1 MFNSANKIILIST
14 LFIVLFAIQ
23 VSFSTPQNTDF
34 PTPEDLTEI
43 LSPILKKHNVPA
55 LAAAFVLDG
64 KIVGAGAVGVR
75 KVGSDVN
82 VTLDDAFD
90 IGSCTKAM
98 TATVLGILVEQGKLR
113 WDETLDQAL
122 PDLADEMHI
131 DCKKITIEQLLT
143 HRAGL
148 PTYGGELPAGK
159 TIGDLYTMPGTP
171 REQRKLY
178 TRLMLKQPPEIT
190 PGERYSYSN
199 VGYSI
204 AGTIAE
210 EILDLPWEIL
220 IDSLL
225 FKPLGMTTAD
235 YELRGSPEK
244 IEMPWQHAF
253 EAGQRI
259 PIDPTVP
266 NPIVIR
272 PAGDARCS
280 VQDWAKFVIAHLNGD
295 AGRPTPLQL
304 KDFKTLHTPSAGS
317 DYAMGW
323 MAADRQ
329 WGGGRVFW
337 HSGSNNLNYA
347 VVWIAPLKN
356 MAVVVVT
363 NQGGEIA
370 YQACDETAGALIQ
383 HYRFRAA
390 TLLDN
395 LNWSPKWLAWMGCVK
410 GCLDYLK
417 MNVSDAWLYG
427 ATGYAFLL
435 NVHERVLSSSV
446 GGWSRDRLY
455 ELGENIGFRTER
467 IVGEK
472 DKPDFAEQQKLAWEK
487 VRAAIDNGV
496 PCIGYPL
503 HYIPEDYVI
512 FGYDETGYNYKGV
525 DVESGEGPVAW
536 QTLGRQ
542 DGYFQVKIL
551 RPIEPANDAKTIKDA
566 LQFVLDFS
574 KEKNEWISPECTAG
588 PAGYDVWI
596 KALQG
601 KKADAFGAAFIPPVW
616 AECRSY
622 AVQFLDEAKGRL
634 SPELGDLFEEA
645 KIQYRVSAENLKQV
659 SEVFPCF
666 SVSEQQREVNVKDDR
681 KIAQA
686 VECLKQAREA
696 DKAGLVVLEK
706 IVEKLSR
713 ESAK

>member
-1 MFNSANKIILIST
+1 MIDSANKIIAFFI
-14 LFIVLFAIQ
+14 LFILLFSGQTVLSI
-23 VSFSTPQNTDF
+23 PRNTDV
-34 PTPEDLTEI
+34 PAPEDLTAV
-43 LSPILKKHNVPA
+43 LTPILKKHNVPA

-64 KIVGAGAVGVR
+64 KIVGAGAVGIR
-75 KVGSDVN
+75 KVGSDVK

-113 WDETLDQAL
+113 WDETLAQAL
-122 PDLADEMHI
+122 PDLAEEIHPEN
-131 DCKKITIEQLLT
+131 KKITIEQLLT

-148 PTYGGELPAGK
+148 PTYGGEVPAGK
-159 TIGDLYTMPGTP
+159 TIGDLYTLPGTP

-178 TRLMLKQPPEIT
+178 TRLMLKQPPAIT

-210 EILDLPWEIL
+210 DITDTPWEML

-225 FKPLGMTTAD
+225 FNPLGMASAD

-304 KDFKTLHTPSAGS
+304 KDFRTLHTPPAGS

-323 MAADRQ
+323 VAADRP
-329 WGGGRVFW
+329 WGGGRVFS
-337 HSGSNNLNYA
+337 HSGSNGLNYA
-347 VVWIAPLKN
+347 VVWMAPMKN
-356 MAVVVVT
+356 LAVVVAT
-363 NQGGEIA
+363 NQGGDVA

-383 HYRFRAA
+383 HYRFRDA
-390 TLLDN
+390 TTLDN

-410 GCLDYLK
+410 GSLEYLK
-417 MNVSDAWLYG
+417 MNVSDGWLYG
-427 ATGYAFLL
+427 ATGYAFLI

-446 GGWSRDRLY
+446 GNWSKEKLY

-467 IVGEK
+467 IIGEK
-472 DKPDFAEQQKLAWEK
+472 EKPDFAEKQKLAWEK
-487 VRAAIDNGV
+487 VRAAIDNGL

-503 HYIPEDYVI
+503 YYIPEDYVI
-512 FGYDETGYNYKGV
+512 FGYDEAGYYFKGV
-525 DVESGEGPVAW
+525 DIVSGEGPVTW
-536 QTLGRQ
+536 QTLGQ
-542 DGYFQVKIL
+542 KDGHFQVKI
-551 RPIEPANDAKTIKDA
+551 IHSTEPSTDSKTVKDA

-574 KEKNEWISPECTAG
+574 SAKNEWIYPEYTAG
-588 PAGYDVWI
+588 PAGYDVCI
-596 KALQG
+596 KALQE
-601 KKADAFGAAFIPPVW
+601 KQADAFGAAFIPAVW

-634 SPELGDLFEEA
+634 SSEPGDLYDKA
-645 KIQYRVSAENLKQV
+645 KSHYQVSANNLKKV
-659 SEVFPCF
+659 SELFPCF
-666 SVSEQQREVNVKDDR
+666 TVSEQQREMNVKDDQ
-681 KIAQA
+681 KIGQA
-686 VECLKQAREA
+686 VDLLIGAREA
-696 DKAGLVVLEK
+696 DKAGLEILKK
-706 IVEKLSR
+706 IVERLVH